1 MPQADESG
9 TDRYTQKMP
18 FTRALIQTEQE
29 DFEELVQAS
38 ALPSFVS
45 DLSMKWS
52 GRPEN
57 RVIVPV
63 LDSEAEVNYYFV
75 CKRED
80 RRRLS
85 ALIQGIKTEKNL
97 DREDEV

>member
-18 FTRALIQTEQE
+18 LYPALVQTEQE
-29 DFEELVQAS
+29 DFEEWVQAS

-75 CKRED
+75 CKEKTGGD
-80 RRRLS
+80 WS
-85 ALIQGIKTEKNL
+85 ALIQG
-97 DREDEV
+97 